1 MQLPQLVTDRVAPQL
16 SDPETV
22 AQFLPSR
29 AQKAASVSATQGT
42 GPPLVPQPD
51 AKRAATAAA
60 AARKARRR
68 FVVLDDARNEQRLS
82 ISVRL
87 SSIMVRG
94 IVESRDEPVNIS
106 MSGRIEHTE
115 HSGYGARHEAS
126 PPIQSSRQWKRE
138 NGNRSMRLSV

>member
-29 AQKAASVSATQGT
+29 AQKAESVSATQGT

-60 AARKARRR
+60 RKARRR
-68 FVVLDDARNEQRLS
+68 FVVLADARSEQRLS
-82 ISVRL
+82 MSVRL

-106 MSGRIEHTE
+106 MSGRIEHNE
-115 HSGYGARHEAS
+115 
-126 PPIQSSRQWKRE
+126 
-138 NGNRSMRLSV
+138 

>member
-115 HSGYGARHEAS
+115 CRAMVRRMKPYVICEMTD
-126 PPIQSSRQWKRE
+126 
-138 NGNRSMRLSV
+138 SMRLLDAHMGT

>member
-22 AQFLPSR
+22 PQFLPSR
-29 AQKAASVSATQGT
+29 AQKAASVSATQG
-42 GPPLVPQPD
+42 PPLSPQPE
-51 AKRAATAAA
+51 AKRAATA

-68 FVVLDDARNEQRLS
+68 FVVLDDARSEQRLS
-82 ISVRL
+82 RSVRL

-115 HSGYGARHEAS
+115 RSGYGAS
-126 PPIQSSRQWKRE
+126 P
-138 NGNRSMRLSV
+138 